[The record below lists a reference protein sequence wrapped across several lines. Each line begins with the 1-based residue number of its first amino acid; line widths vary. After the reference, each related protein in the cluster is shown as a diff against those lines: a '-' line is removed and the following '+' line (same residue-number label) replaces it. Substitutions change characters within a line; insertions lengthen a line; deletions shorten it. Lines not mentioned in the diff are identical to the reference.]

1 MTWLLLLDWVNDP
14 TRTVQELQTACSG
27 LGLAPTGNRNQL
39 LTKLRAHTGSQPDL
53 NDVAAWSPATP
64 TPTPLPAPIPA
75 PAVVTINNQN
85 WLWPF
90 AVVALGIMA
99 LIAVMAWSPWDNNDS
114 SNDASVIT
122 TTTMVTTTTVS
133 PTTTTEAPA
142 TTEVTTTVPTT
153 ATANTVAMKPTPSFS
168 STETRGSWTINA
180 TDRLAENP
188 IVANWMNNLSDPDP
202 SVWKTF
208 PNIPNPDVKNFDPA
222 NGMEYG
228 TYDSPFCY
236 TDPCDF
242 IVGAWEYRYYSG
254 SYYFEGFECGIVE
267 SDQGCLLLVINV
279 MDQSY
284 TFRDNSFDNGFTLRG
299 RYFNGDALE
308 WGVWGL
314 VSHGS
319 ANMLNM
325 PTMAHPDEVLNSG
338 DPGNSGA
345 NCGTPLGCNS
355 VNVRVLVYAGEALI
369 SSLETTVTR

>member
-1 MTWLLLLDWVNDP
+1 MMRPTNRKGFYTALSVVITLVFGMLAFNAITVNNGTSAVSNLDPVCVTQVEQWNVKHPGNLQDANVLCTTAGTPTDP
-14 TRTVQELQTACSG
+14 TT
-27 LGLAPTGNRNQL
+27 
-39 LTKLRAHTGSQPDL
+39 
-53 NDVAAWSPATP
+53 ATP
-64 TPTPLPAPIPA
+64 DTTVTPA
-75 PAVVTINNQN
+75 
-85 WLWPF
+85 
-90 AVVALGIMA
+90 
-99 LIAVMAWSPWDNNDS
+99 
-114 SNDASVIT
+114 
-122 TTTMVTTTTVS
+122 TTTM
-133 PTTTTEAPA
+133 APA
-142 TTEVTTTVPTT
+142 TTVTTATANTVAT

-168 STETRGSWTINA
+168 STETHGAWTINA
-180 TDRLAENP
+180 TERLAENP
-188 IVANWMNNLSDPDP
+188 IVMAWMDRLQDPAP
-202 SVWKTF
+202 EMWKTF
-208 PNIPNPDVKNFDPA
+208 PNVPNTDVPEFRVVDGTQVPD
-222 NGMEYG
+222 GMEYG
-228 TYDSPFCY
+228 TYDSPYCY

-254 SYYFEGFECGIVE
+254 PYNFEGFECGMVG

-345 NCGTPLGCNS
+345 NCGTPQGCNS
-355 VNVRVLVYAGEALI
+355 VNVRVLVYAGDALI
-369 SSLETTVTR
+369 SVLETTVTK